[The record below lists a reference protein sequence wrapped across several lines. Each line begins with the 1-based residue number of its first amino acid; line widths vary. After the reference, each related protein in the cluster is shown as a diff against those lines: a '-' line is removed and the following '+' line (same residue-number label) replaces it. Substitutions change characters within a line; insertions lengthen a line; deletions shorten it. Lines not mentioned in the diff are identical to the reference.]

1 MSIKLVTLVS
11 TERLVGDLYEVR
23 FSHMPEAV
31 VGYMIYNPHMISMTK
46 SLPSQGLDQT
56 NEPEFRVAFTPRNP
70 FSKSQNFRLNPTVI
84 ISIDDV
90 REDIEEI
97 YREQFHVEE
106 PKIEEE
112 PIEFL
117 YYDDPSLQN
126 EVQ

>member
-1 MSIKLVTLVS
+1 
-11 TERLVGDLYEVR
+11 
-23 FSHMPEAV
+23 MPEAV
-31 VGYMIYNPHMISMTK
+31 VGYMIFNTNMISMTK

-56 NEPEFRVAFTPRNP
+56 NEPEFRVAFTPWNP

>member
-1 MSIKLVTLVS
+1 MSIKIVTLVS

-31 VGYMIYNPHMISMTK
+31 VGYMICNRHRISMTK

-56 NEPEFRVAFTPRNP
+56 NEPEYRVAFTPWNP
-70 FSKSQNFRLNPTVI
+70 FSKSQNFRLNPAVI